1 MSKITYKQV
10 ESDEILCSEESD
22 ITTNEY
28 ISIICEEN
36 GWNLEEIFDLE
47 DGEVIV
53 FVNQIL

>member
-10 ESDEILCSEESD
+10 ESDEILSSEESD